1 MLELPKYIL
10 KSLEN
15 NKTSLGEHPSFP
27 PDEEEKFIINAVANK
42 FTDITN
48 NLEITDI
55 EQLKS
60 ELGKLVTL
68 CKKIESK
75 NVHALEELCTTIV
88 TELFSIPEDT
98 IQLNVKIVD
107 EVNDDN
113 QRFLPEKTTDFSF
126 DSISDMNYLSGEIYK
141 RRMLNV
147 LVTGAS
153 MYYTNNISSYIREL
167 FEIDDELPS
176 LYKKIIKYNEILMF
190 FEKDKLKEDSD
201 TTEAGK
207 VDVTMDMPQN
217 MVKIDAEGIIFPVL
231 LNETIKGILELAIAH
246 GLPENREKAEYI
258 IKKSDFKLAELWD
271 MRLGSALWDIIA
283 SQIDNMDVVEPN
295 FFLMTLAE
303 LPSDKFND
311 CLREIFGRTKRGE
324 RILKNIIS
332 KIESEKDKDEFN
344 DFIQQSNDSVEI
356 EDGYYTSEELI
367 ADSIE
372 ESKEDKNKL
381 FNKWFKGS
389 KVVDKYGDPLLLY
402 HAHDDN
408 GGYYDSGLVFYTT
421 DKNYASE
428 FGDEI
433 DAGYLKLMKPYIAK
447 DGILRKDDGSMIMFG
462 GEPASVGYLDSISEE
477 DLDYFISNYD
487 GVISEDG
494 YMVVSFI
501 DGNFK
506 KIK

>member
-27 PDEEEKFIINAVANK
+27 PDEEEKFIVNAVANK

-98 IQLNVKIVD
+98 IQLSVKIVD

-153 MYYTNNISSYIREL
+153 MYYANNISSYIREL

-231 LNETIKGILELAIAH
+231 LNETIKGI
-246 GLPENREKAEYI
+246 
-258 IKKSDFKLAELWD
+258 
-271 MRLGSALWDIIA
+271 
-283 SQIDNMDVVEPN
+283 
-295 FFLMTLAE
+295 
-303 LPSDKFND
+303 
-311 CLREIFGRTKRGE
+311 
-324 RILKNIIS
+324 
-332 KIESEKDKDEFN
+332 
-344 DFIQQSNDSVEI
+344 
-356 EDGYYTSEELI
+356 
-367 ADSIE
+367 
-372 ESKEDKNKL
+372 EDKKE
-381 FNKWFKGS
+381 
-389 KVVDKYGDPLLLY
+389 
-402 HAHDDN
+402 
-408 GGYYDSGLVFYTT
+408 YDAEWKT
-421 DKNYASE
+421 
-428 FGDEI
+428 
-433 DAGYLKLMKPYIAK
+433 
-447 DGILRKDDGSMIMFG
+447 
-462 GEPASVGYLDSISEE
+462 
-477 DLDYFISNYD
+477 
-487 GVISEDG
+487 
-494 YMVVSFI
+494 
-501 DGNFK
+501 
-506 KIK
+506 

>member
-42 FTDITN
+42 FTDITS

-153 MYYTNNISSYIREL
+153 MYYANNISSYIREL

-246 GLPENREKAEYI
+246 GLPENREKAEYV

-271 MRLGSALWDIIA
+271 MRLGSALWNIIA
-283 SQIDNMDVVEPN
+283 SQIDDLDVVEPN
-295 FFLMTLAE
+295 FFLMTLA
-303 LPSDKFND
+303 
-311 CLREIFGRTKRGE
+311 
-324 RILKNIIS
+324 
-332 KIESEKDKDEFN
+332 
-344 DFIQQSNDSVEI
+344 
-356 EDGYYTSEELI
+356 
-367 ADSIE
+367 
-372 ESKEDKNKL
+372 
-381 FNKWFKGS
+381 
-389 KVVDKYGDPLLLY
+389 
-402 HAHDDN
+402 
-408 GGYYDSGLVFYTT
+408 
-421 DKNYASE
+421 
-428 FGDEI
+428 
-433 DAGYLKLMKPYIAK
+433 
-447 DGILRKDDGSMIMFG
+447 
-462 GEPASVGYLDSISEE
+462 
-477 DLDYFISNYD
+477 
-487 GVISEDG
+487 
-494 YMVVSFI
+494 
-501 DGNFK
+501 
-506 KIK
+506 